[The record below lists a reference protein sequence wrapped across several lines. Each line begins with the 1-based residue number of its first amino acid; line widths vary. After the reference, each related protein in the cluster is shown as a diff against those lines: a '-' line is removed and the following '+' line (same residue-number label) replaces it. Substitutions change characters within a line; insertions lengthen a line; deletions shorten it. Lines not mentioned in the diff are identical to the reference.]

1 MMRTSSAARAT
12 AAYLTIFLTFDSF
25 ILSIIVLP
33 LISVLSILGKLNR
46 ILHHFPVGGRKAGS
60 AGCGSRLSPA
70 CNESLSIVS
79 TPIAPG
85 VIRPHAHDRASIG
98 AMARFCVFMRA
109 PGSQHHV
116 SQTRMDDKSALLNQL
131 RIDRGSASVPSGR
144 GRIWL
149 GVAAAIVAIAA
160 VAAWWWTRPG
170 AVPVHIAAAQ
180 AIAGDGAAAAGSIL
194 DASGYVVA
202 RRQATVASKITAKM
216 VELDIEE
223 GDHVNAGQII
233 AQRDYDRQK
242 SLLQGHFVSQ
252 SAVDNAQTTV
262 DALRAQ
268 LATQRSNVDVVARA
282 LGVAQRNLDDTIVRA
297 PFSGI
302 VTVKAA
308 QPGEMVSPIS
318 AGGGFTRT
326 GIGTIVD
333 MDSLE
338 IQVDV
343 NENFINRVRPAQ
355 QVSAKLNAYPDWQ
368 IPAHVVAVIPT
379 ADRSKG
385 TVTVRI
391 ALDQKDA
398 RILPE
403 MGVRVSFLA
412 DPSLEPGGK
421 PAGGVNLPSNAVQG
435 SGATG
440 TVFVVHGDTVERRAV
455 RLGSS
460 SGDSTTIRSGLAAGE
475 RVAVADFAQLKDGAK
490 IRVEQ

>member
-1 MMRTSSAARAT
+1 
-12 AAYLTIFLTFDSF
+12 
-25 ILSIIVLP
+25 
-33 LISVLSILGKLNR
+33 
-46 ILHHFPVGGRKAGS
+46 
-60 AGCGSRLSPA
+60 
-70 CNESLSIVS
+70 
-79 TPIAPG
+79 
-85 VIRPHAHDRASIG
+85 
-98 AMARFCVFMRA
+98 
-109 PGSQHHV
+109 
-116 SQTRMDDKSALLNQL
+116 MDDKTALLNQL
-131 RIDRGSASVPSGR
+131 RIDRGSAPVSSGK

-149 GVAAAIVAIAA
+149 GVAAAIVAVAA
-160 VAAWWWTRPG
+160 LAAWWWTRPS
-170 AVPVHIAAAQ
+170 AVPAHIAAAQ

-223 GDHVNAGQII
+223 GDHVKAGQII
-233 AQRDYDRQK
+233 AKLDDTNIRAALNQASAQLEFAKASLTETQVNLTNAQRDYDRQK

-252 SAVDNAQTTV
+252 AAVDNAQTTV

-268 LATQRSNVDVVARA
+268 LATQRSNIDVVARTMSI
-282 LGVAQRNLDDTIVRA
+282 AQRNLDDTIVRA
-297 PFSGI
+297 PFAGI

-308 QPGEMVSPIS
+308 QPGEMVSPVS

-355 QVSAKLNAYPDWQ
+355 QASAKLNAYPDWQ

-391 ALDQKDA
+391 ALDQKDV

-412 DPSLEPGGK
+412 DAAQEPGGK
-421 PAGGVNLPSNAVQG
+421 PAAGVTLPSNAVQG

-440 TVFVVHGDTVERRAV
+440 TVFVVHGDTIERRAV
-455 RLGSS
+455 RLGAG
-460 SGDSTTIRSGLAAGE
+460 SGDSLTILSGLGAGE
-475 RVAVADFAQLKDGAK
+475 RVAVGDFTQLKDGAK